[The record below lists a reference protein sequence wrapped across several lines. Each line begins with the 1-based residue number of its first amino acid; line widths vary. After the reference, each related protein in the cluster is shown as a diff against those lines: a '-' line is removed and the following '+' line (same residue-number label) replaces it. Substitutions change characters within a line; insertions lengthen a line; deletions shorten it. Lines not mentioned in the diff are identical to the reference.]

1 MTASPAHV
9 PDPGIA
15 GRVPT
20 AVVVEDGR
28 VRVRWTALRD
38 LRFVHPFFEDTTARA
53 RAFPENRPPT
63 VTDAAALFD
72 AAALL
77 PPPPP
82 PTFLFHVS
90 RCGSTLLTQQ
100 LALDDRCIV
109 LSEAPVLDACLR
121 LHLKSPGVVSEETG
135 DRLFLAALAVLARP
149 RFPAES
155 LLFVKA
161 DSWHVHLHGRLRR
174 MFPDAPMVLLH
185 REPSAVLESHRR
197 QPGMHAVPGMIEPEV
212 FGFDAEDRAEI
223 LPLPHLDRVLRTYYE
238 RMAAILRSDPRAHA
252 LGYVPDGAAL
262 FGRFCALVGHTP
274 PAALRER
281 LAERGRFHAKRPG
294 QAFEEPCAP
303 AAPVPVSARTLAAY
317 GTLLAAA
324 RPLVPSRGE
333 SA

>member
-1 MTASPAHV
+1 MTPPAAPT
-9 PDPGIA
+9 PDPRLA
-15 GRVPT
+15 GRLPT
-20 AVVVEDGR
+20 AVTVEHGG

-38 LRFVHPFFEDTTARA
+38 LRLVHPFFEDTIAKA

-63 VTDAAALFD
+63 VTDADALVE

-121 LHLKSPGVVSEETG
+121 LHLRSPGVVSEERG
-135 DRLFLAALAVLARP
+135 DRLFLAALALLGRP

-161 DSWHVHLHGRLRR
+161 DSWHVHFHGRLRR

-185 REPSAVLESHRR
+185 REPSAVLASHRR

-223 LPLPHLDRVLRTYYE
+223 LPMPHLDRVLRTYYE
-238 RMAAILRSDPRAHA
+238 RMGSILQGDPRTHA

-262 FGRFCALVGHTP
+262 FQRFGALVGHEP
-274 PAALRER
+274 PAALAER
-281 LAERGRFHAKRPG
+281 LAERSRFHAKRPG
-294 QAFEEPCAP
+294 QAFEEPPIP

-317 GTLLAAA
+317 GALLEAA
-324 RPLVPSRGE
+324 RSRVRPGGE
-333 SA
+333 P